1 MTDNRLNNLFLLHIH
16 SEKTDE
22 LDEFDEKTDEVA
34 TAFTS
39 VNQRRVNYF
48 GKITV

>member
-22 LDEFDEKTDEVA
+22 LDEKTDEVA

>member
-1 MTDNRLNNLFLLHIH
+1 MTNWLNNLFLLHIH

-22 LDEFDEKTDEVA
+22 LDLNEVA

-39 VNQRRVNYF
+39 VNYQRRVNYF

>member
-16 SEKTDE
+16 IHSENTDE
-22 LDEFDEKTDEVA
+22 LDLNEVA

-39 VNQRRVNYF
+39 VNQRCVNYF
-48 GKITV
+48 GKIIV